1 MKTVVAVASVLAW
14 ACSLGAQ
21 ITAIPS
27 EDSTAIKIRN
37 DASVSLSA
45 FVIRAPRAGHAPL
58 VVYVDS
64 AIDPTV
70 SPLSPHQERVMMEGQ
85 TLLPPGLPPAKYAI
99 YEQPIVTAGIFADGT
114 TIGDAVLLDR
124 LMLRRCNMLQ
134 AVELALEM
142 LSDAGRR
149 NVPRGQLI
157 VQFKKMAGF
166 ARHWDVPPGQRVGS
180 DVYQSTV
187 EKLVNLMRQKPGETF
202 TPTSCAS
209 ATT

>member
-1 MKTVVAVASVLAW
+1 MKTVVVVSSVLAW

-45 FVIRAPRAGHAPL
+45 VVIRAPRAGHAPL

-70 SPLSPHQERVMMEGQ
+70 SPLLPHQERVMMEGQ

-114 TIGDAVLLDR
+114 TIVDEGLLDR
-124 LMLRRCNMLQ
+124 RMLRRMHNFPTAEE
-134 AVELALEM
+134 AVRQ
-142 LSDAGRR
+142 RR
-149 NVPRGQLI
+149 EHWPR
-157 VQFKKMAGF
+157 A
-166 ARHWDVPPGQRVGS
+166 PP
-180 DVYQSTV
+180 
-187 EKLVNLMRQKPGETF
+187 P
-202 TPTSCAS
+202 
-209 ATT
+209 

>member
-70 SPLSPHQERVMMEGQ
+70 SPLSPHQERVLMEGQ

-124 LMLRRCNMLQ
+124 LMLRRCNMPQ
-134 AVELALEM
+134 ALEGA
-142 LSDAGRR
+142 LD
-149 NVPRGQLI
+149 NVILVRPRQYLLP
-157 VQFKKMAGF
+157 A
-166 ARHWDVPPGQRVGS
+166 
-180 DVYQSTV
+180 
-187 EKLVNLMRQKPGETF
+187 
-202 TPTSCAS
+202 
-209 ATT
+209 

>member
-70 SPLSPHQERVMMEGQ
+70 SPLSPHEGRVMMEGQ

-134 AVELALEM
+134 AVGLALEM
-142 LSDAGRR
+142 LFDAGRS

-157 VQFKKMAGF
+157 EQFKKKADF
-166 ARHWDVPPGQRVGS
+166 VRRWDVSPDQRVRS
-180 DVYQSTV
+180 DGYQSKV
-187 EKLVNLMRQKPGETF
+187 VKFVNFAEQEPGETF
-202 TPTSCAS
+202 S
-209 ATT
+209 